1 MEYVQFGM
9 CVELFNNHFCSHK
22 VLHQIIPPAS
32 GEENKALETDDE
44 QELWSTLG
52 ATVLQWIYSI
62 ISSDFLATIIEP
74 DSTAMEAW
82 NRLANIFQDNRNANA
97 VNLEHD
103 FFFVRIADFPTAFA
117 YYQRLKTLFDQ
128 LKNVGARL

>member
-1 MEYVQFGM
+1 MV
-9 CVELFNNHFCSHK
+9 
-22 VLHQIIPPAS
+22 
-32 GEENKALETDDE
+32 NKALETDDE